1 MADQSDVEAAFVS
14 VVANAVYPNGIAS
27 PSILD
32 CVCRVYRG
40 YPASPTLGPDL
51 AAGIVHV
58 TVDGAA
64 EVRNVTRYPRKWQV
78 VAAVPATLTVTVG
91 KQSASFAGSCA
102 TGQLAGIAVNGA
114 IFPYA
119 VQANDS
125 PATVASNLC
134 ALLRAGGWLVDYAG
148 STITMPNAEM
158 FMARVVNGAN
168 ALQEIKRQVQDFE
181 ITLWCP
187 SPTLRDAASAAID
200 EALADIQFM
209 ALADGSSARIIYAG
223 TEAQDMSAN
232 ATLYKR
238 TLRYGAEY
246 PTTIAQLEPAMLFG
260 VGGISANAAFVES
273 FQG

>member
-1 MADQSDVEAAFVS
+1 
-14 VVANAVYPNGIAS
+14 
-27 PSILD
+27 
-32 CVCRVYRG
+32 
-40 YPASPTLGPDL
+40 
-51 AAGIVHV
+51 
-58 TVDGAA
+58 
-64 EVRNVTRYPRKWQV
+64 
-78 VAAVPATLTVTVG
+78 
-91 KQSASFAGSCA
+91 
-102 TGQLAGIAVNGA
+102 
-114 IFPYA
+114 
-119 VQANDS
+119 
-125 PATVASNLC
+125 
-134 ALLRAGGWLVDYAG
+134 
-148 STITMPNAEM
+148 M